1 MTFMS
6 QTIAEKTQPGQRQ
19 SIEESS
25 KTSDLPTLDA
35 PVVDAP
41 SIIHADDVP
50 LLQTDLIFS

>member
-25 KTSDLPTLDA
+25 KCLFFILDKIGL
-35 PVVDAP
+35 VRL
-41 SIIHADDVP
+41 S
-50 LLQTDLIFS
+50 